1 MLPPPALT
9 LFTSISSCCL
19 MVFHADASSSLAAAA
34 EFDTEAIVTNRY
46 ASYSDSSVGPHPS
59 CIIGGSGKGSCLP
72 SLSMADRKIM
82 GLTSTPGSS
91 SLSGGHFVAWEEQRR
106 LIPPPP
112 VVVRGETD
120 RRGGR
125 VSAAFVVVVV
135 LIPPNPPRS

>member
-1 MLPPPALT
+1 
-9 LFTSISSCCL
+9 L

-34 EFDTEAIVTNRY
+34 EFDTEAIATNRY

-59 CIIGGSGKGSCLP
+59 RIVGGSGKGSRSP
-72 SLSMADRKIM
+72 SSSMADRKFT
-82 GLTSTPGSS
+82 GSTSTPGSS
-91 SLSGGHFVAWEEQRR
+91 SSSGGRFVAWEERR
-106 LIPPPP
+106 RSIPPPP

-135 LIPPNPPRS
+135 LVPPNPPRS